1 MGIPDVGTKRIT
13 GYEEDRLSNE
23 GKRDGR
29 ENLGGETG
37 IIVFGGG
44 SRCSGR
50 GCLFWLLV
58 SAVLSVIL
66 PVLANLL
73 LYLLSGPSVGI

>member
-1 MGIPDVGTKRIT
+1 MGTKRIT

-44 SRCSGR
+44 SGCSGR

-58 SAVLSVIL
+58 SAVLSVAL
-66 PVLANLL
+66 TVLANF

>member
-1 MGIPDVGTKRIT
+1 MGTKRIT

-29 ENLGGETG
+29 ENLGGEPG

-44 SRCSGR
+44 SGCSGR
-50 GCLFWLLV
+50 GCMFWLLV
-58 SAVLSVIL
+58 SAVLSVAL
-66 PVLANLL
+66 TVLANFL